1 MSGYAIIRE
10 PVGASW
16 GMCVSAGGSP
26 SARPM
31 VVAEQTQGVMPR
43 DAAYDALTVFTREA
57 YENETYRNNAE
68 ATLDATHANGYFRYS
83 IRMVKPI
90 QKGEEILCTYG
101 WNFHERTRLDLRTIL
116 AQTRAT

>member
-1 MSGYAIIRE
+1 
-10 PVGASW
+10 
-16 GMCVSAGGSP
+16 
-26 SARPM
+26 M